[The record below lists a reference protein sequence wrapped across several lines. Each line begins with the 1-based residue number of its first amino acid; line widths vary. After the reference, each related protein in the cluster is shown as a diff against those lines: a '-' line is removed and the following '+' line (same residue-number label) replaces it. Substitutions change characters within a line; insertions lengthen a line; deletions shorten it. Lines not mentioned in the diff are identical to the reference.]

1 MTEENECILKYFFLY
16 GVSENIKDILKL
28 NYFNPN
34 NTISPTL
41 LASYSAEGKTDLF
54 KLLEDELKNNDYLK
68 DNIFPKRAKFFSD
81 INFEENISE
90 PVIDIKENQFNQY
103 INVVSSFDLKKPHFF
118 HCFQSFFQV
127 DQNSVNNN
135 LLNFGVLIF
144 YENVVNIN
152 ELLDEKIHS
161 WMAYLWKS
169 KYYNV
174 YVPKAL
180 ILVSDK
186 PVFSLMKE
194 ILEKIY
200 IQIQKKYTFFPL
212 EQKIINCFQIIN
224 DENKF
229 KLNKE
234 PLLPYCDLN
243 IPFFFNLFDIK
254 DLFLL
259 AEYYLCSKSII
270 IACNSIEFLFPIY
283 YILMTLFFPLNIT
296 DILTFYK
303 LAVPINDI
311 LERTLFSDNP
321 ILELIYLEEKLSGE
335 FLENI
340 CKLKGDVLIYQI
352 IHNPKIENENEFEI
366 NKTILKF
373 EDKNGEKIINKI
385 DINNYETIIE
395 KICKLNDNIYEYLI
409 PLIKN
414 DIEDLKKEE
423 EYKIK
428 NFFMKSFD
436 KKYEILRNHLMGLF
450 IKFFVMNLQPLEIEK
465 FNDYK
470 IQIKSIKFKHLENDY
485 EANELL
491 DILETTQQND
501 LICKNMI
508 IQTGKFDNEVIK
520 KLILLDYFIKI
531 SHNDTKRSYFE
542 PKLLQLIDKEEK
554 INELNIKTT
563 IIKEKKPKEKP
574 NENKNKNFNI
584 NDLFKI
590 SNLLTKDRN
599 YFYYINR
606 LYIYSLQNPKKSYFQ
621 IEQGRYILKQYK
633 YYQELTKKDMQS
645 DINDIQNDS
654 LKYLIFYGEK
664 FELHFGQFFLK
675 NLKKTEIINYQ
686 LQKSEI
692 NYINENENYEQ
703 YYKAALGEAEIF
715 YDLFITQIIPID
727 TKEELAACAIVLY
740 VEIYIIN
747 LMSELNSNNPHN
759 EKIREIIL
767 KQQAQ
772 LYQLLVK
779 TKGFYN
785 KFDFLITL
793 LYMIISC
800 QQVKRQKQKKFTEL
814 LMSCVTNN
822 KIIPSIIIILMNNHN
837 ISLDFR
843 VIKKTIEKNSKIKK
857 STLNKSE
864 YFSEGSQSFYKKNYE
879 PVKENLIYNLERK
892 EHEHEYDLLSG
903 INDDYICQERCGEIL
918 GFKIKLKKE
927 DNEIYDFVNNPR
939 YIIIKLLKQIIN
951 NKSLFIYSFGNLND
965 ICQICMLDE
974 LYFKIGFFRDRGT
987 I

>member
-1 MTEENECILKYFFLY
+1 MSEENDYILKYFFLY
-16 GVSENIKDILKL
+16 GISERVKNILKL
-28 NYFNPN
+28 NKFNPN
-34 NTISPTL
+34 NTISPEL
-41 LASYSAEGKTDLF
+41 LASYSAEGRTPLF
-54 KLLEDELKNNDYLK
+54 KLLEYELKNNEYLK
-68 DNIFPKRAKFFSD
+68 NNIFPKKSTFFSD
-81 INFEENISE
+81 INFEENVNE

-103 INVVSSFDLKKPHFF
+103 INVVSSFDQKKPHFF

-127 DQNSVNNN
+127 DQNSFNNN

-144 YENVVNIN
+144 YENVVNEE
-152 ELLDEKIHS
+152 ELLEEKKNS
-161 WMAYLWKS
+161 WVYLWS

-186 PVFSLMKE
+186 PVFSLME
-194 ILEKIY
+194 QILEKIY
-200 IQIQKKYTFFPL
+200 LQIKKKFTYFPF
-212 EQKIINCFQIIN
+212 EQQIINCFNKIN

-243 IPFFFNLFDIK
+243 IPFFFNLFDSN

-270 IACNSIEFLFPIY
+270 IACTNIEFLFPIY

-311 LERTLFSDNP
+311 LERTLFSDKT
-321 ILELIYLEEKLSGE
+321 ILELIYIEEKLEDE

-340 CKLKGDVLIYQI
+340 CKIKGDVLVYQI
-352 IHNPKIENENEFEI
+352 VGNPQNEKENKYELY
-366 NKTILKF
+366 KTILKY
-373 EDKNGEKIINKI
+373 DDRNGNKVVNKI
-385 DINNYETIIE
+385 KLNNYETIIE
-395 KICKLNDNIYEYLI
+395 KICKLNAYIYEYLI
-409 PLIKN
+409 PLIKT
-414 DIEDLKKEE
+414 DIEDLKKES
-423 EYKIK
+423 EYKMGT
-428 NFFMKSFD
+428 FFMKSFD
-436 KKYEILRNHLMGLF
+436 KTYETLRNHLMGLF

-465 FNDYK
+465 FDEYK
-470 IQIKSIKFKHLENDY
+470 IQIKSIKFKHLENDN

-501 LICKNMI
+501 LICKNVI
-508 IQTGKFDNEVIK
+508 IQTGKFDNTVIK

-542 PKLLQLIDKEEK
+542 PKLLQIINKEEK
-554 INELNIKTT
+554 INELNKKTT

-574 NENKNKNFNI
+574 NENKNQNFNI
-584 NDLFKI
+584 NDSLNT
-590 SNLLTKDRN
+590 SNLLTEERN

-606 LYIYSLQNPKKSYFQ
+606 LYIYTLQNQNKTYCK
-621 IEQGRYILKQYK
+621 IGQGRQLIKHLRF
-633 YYQELTKKDMQS
+633 YQELTKIDRKS
-645 DINDIQNDS
+645 DLDNIERNS
-654 LKYLIFYGEK
+654 LKYMIFYGEK
-664 FELHFGQFFLK
+664 FELHFGQFFFK
-675 NLKKTEIINYQ
+675 NIKSSEINLKYL

-692 NYINENENYEQ
+692 NYINENKNYEQ

-715 YDLFITQIIPID
+715 YDLFITQIIPIE
-727 TKEELAACAIVLY
+727 TKEELAACAIILY

-759 EKIREIIL
+759 EKIREIII

-800 QQVKRQKQKKFTEL
+800 EQVKRQKQKRFTEL
-814 LMSCVTNN
+814 FMNCLTIN

-843 VIKKTIEKNSKIKK
+843 VIKRVIEKNSNIKK
-857 STLNKSE
+857 SNLYKSE
-864 YFSEGSQSFYKKNYE
+864 YFNENSKSFYKSNYE
-879 PVKENLIYNLERK
+879 PVKEYLIYKLERK
-892 EHEHEYDLLSG
+892 EHEHKYDLLSG
-903 INDDYICQERCGEIL
+903 INDDYICEAKCGEIL
-918 GFKIKLKKE
+918 EFKIQLKKE
-927 DNEIYDFVNNPR
+927 DNVIYDYVNNPR
-939 YIIIKLLKQIIN
+939 YLIIKLLKQIIN

-965 ICQICMLDE
+965 IYQIVMLDE
-974 LYFKIGFFRDRGT
+974 LYFKIGFFRDRENN
-987 I
+987 

>member
-1 MTEENECILKYFFLY
+1 MTEENEYILKYFFLC
-16 GVSENIKDILKL
+16 GVSEKIKDILKL

-41 LASYSAEGKTDLF
+41 LASYSAEGKTPLF
-54 KLLEDELKNNDYLK
+54 KLLEDELKNNEYLK
-68 DNIFPKRAKFFSD
+68 NNIFPTKSKFFSD
-81 INFEENISE
+81 ITFEENINE
-90 PVIDIKENQFNQY
+90 PIIDIKENQFNQY
-103 INVVSSFDLKKPHFF
+103 INVVSSFDQKKPHFF

-152 ELLDEKIHS
+152 ELLDEKEHS
-161 WMAYLWKS
+161 WMAYFWKS
-169 KYYNV
+169 KYYNA

-186 PVFSLMKE
+186 PVFSLMKQ
-194 ILEKIY
+194 ILEKMY
-200 IQIQKKYTFFPL
+200 IQIGKKYTFFPL
-212 EQKIINCFQIIN
+212 EQKIINCFEIIN
-224 DENKF
+224 DKNKF

-270 IACNSIEFLFPIY
+270 IACTNIEFLFPIY

-296 DILTFYK
+296 DILNFYK

-311 LERTLFSDNP
+311 LERTLFSDNT
-321 ILELIYLEEKLSGE
+321 ILELVYIEEKLSDE

-340 CKLKGDVLIYQI
+340 CKLKGDVLVYQI
-352 IHNPKIENENEFEI
+352 VHNPKNENENEFEI
-366 NKTILKF
+366 NKSILKY
-373 EDKNGEKIINKI
+373 EDRNGKKVMNKK
-385 DINNYETIIE
+385 DLNNYETIIE
-395 KICKLNDNIYEYLI
+395 KICKQNDDIYAYII
-409 PLIKN
+409 PLIKI

-423 EYKIK
+423 EYKIA

-436 KKYEILRNHLMGLF
+436 KKYESLRNHLMGLF
-450 IKFFVMNLQPLEIEK
+450 IKFFVMNLEPLEIEK
-465 FNDYK
+465 FDDYK
-470 IQIKSIKFKHLENDY
+470 IQIKSIKFKHLENDD

-531 SHNDTKRSYFE
+531 SHIDQKRSYFQPE
-542 PKLLQLIDKEEK
+542 LLEEEN
-554 INELNIKTT
+554 NELNKKTT
-563 IIKEKKPKEKP
+563 IVKEKKNKENP
-574 NENKNKNFNI
+574 NKNKNKNFNL
-584 NDLFKI
+584 NDLFKV
-590 SNLLTKDRN
+590 SDLLTKDRN

-606 LYIYSLQNPKKSYFQ
+606 LYIYDLQNPKKTYFQ
-621 IEQGRYILKQYK
+621 IAQGRYILKFLN
-633 YYQELTKKDMQS
+633 YYQELTKKDITS
-645 DINDIQNDS
+645 DIKDIQMDS
-654 LKYLIFYGEK
+654 LKYVIFYGEK

-675 NLKKTEIINYQ
+675 NFKKREIIDFQ
-686 LQKSEI
+686 FQKSEI
-692 NYINENENYEQ
+692 NYINENANYEQ
-703 YYKAALGEAEIF
+703 YYKAVLAETEIF
-715 YDLFITQIIPID
+715 YDLFITQIIPMK
-727 TKEELAACAIVLY
+727 TREELAACAIVLY

-759 EKIREIIL
+759 AKIREIIL

-772 LYQLLVK
+772 LYQLFVK

-785 KFDFLITL
+785 KFDLLITL
-793 LYMIISC
+793 LYIIISC
-800 QQVKRQKQKKFTEL
+800 QEVKRQKQKKFTDL
-814 LMSCVTNN
+814 LMSCLTNN

-843 VIKKTIEKNSKIKK
+843 VIKRIIEKNSKIKK
-857 STLNKSE
+857 SILNKSE
-864 YFSEGSQSFYKKNYE
+864 YFNEGSKSFYKNNYE
-879 PVKENLIYNLERK
+879 PVNEHLIYKLERK
-892 EHEHEYDLLSG
+892 EHEHEYDIFSI
-903 INDDYICQERCGEIL
+903 INGDYICNEKCGEVL
-918 GFKIKLKKE
+918 GFKIKVKKE
-927 DNEIYDFVNNPR
+927 DNEIYEFVNNPR

-965 ICQICMLDE
+965 IYQICMLDE
-974 LYFKIGFFRDRGT
+974 LYFKIGFFRDMEKN
-987 I
+987 

>member
-1 MTEENECILKYFFLY
+1 MSEENENILKYFFLY
-16 GVSENIKDILKL
+16 GVSEKIKDILKL
-28 NYFNPN
+28 NKFNPN

-41 LASYSAEGKTDLF
+41 LASYSAEGKTALF
-54 KLLEDELKNNDYLK
+54 KLLEDELINNEYLK
-68 DNIFPKRAKFFSD
+68 NNIFPKKSKFFSD
-81 INFEENISE
+81 IHFEENITE
-90 PVIDIKENQFNQY
+90 PIIDIKENQFNQY
-103 INVVSSFDLKKPHFF
+103 INVVSSFDQKKPHFF

-152 ELLDEKIHS
+152 ELLDEKENS

-174 YVPKAL
+174 YVPKSL

-186 PVFSLMKE
+186 PIFSLMKQ
-194 ILEKIY
+194 ILEKMY
-200 IQIQKKYTFFPL
+200 IQIRKKYTFFPL
-212 EQKIINCFQIIN
+212 EQKIINCFDIIN

-270 IACNSIEFLFPIY
+270 ITCNNIEFLFPIY
-283 YILMTLFFPLNIT
+283 YILMTLFFPLNVT
-296 DILTFYK
+296 DILNFYK
-303 LAVPINDI
+303 LAVPISDI
-311 LERTLFSDNP
+311 LERTLFSDNT
-321 ILELIYLEEKLSGE
+321 ILELIYLEEKLSNE

-340 CKLKGDVLIYQI
+340 CKIKGEIIVYQI
-352 IHNPKIENENEFEI
+352 VNDTKNENENKFEI
-366 NKTILKF
+366 NKTILKY
-373 EDKNGEKIINKI
+373 EDRNGKKVMNKI

-395 KICKLNDNIYEYLI
+395 KVCKLNDDIYAYLI
-409 PLIKN
+409 PLIKT

-423 EYKIK
+423 EYKIP
-428 NFFMKSFD
+428 NFFMKNFD
-436 KKYEILRNHLMGLF
+436 KKYETLRNHLMGLF
-450 IKFFVMNLQPLEIEK
+450 IKFFVMNLQPLEIEQ
-465 FNDYK
+465 FDDYK
-470 IQIKSIKFKHLENDY
+470 IQIKSIKFKHLENDN

-531 SHNDTKRSYFE
+531 SHIDTKRSYFQ
-542 PKLLQLIDKEEK
+542 PDLLQDNEEE
-554 INELNIKTT
+554 INELNKKTT
-563 IIKEKKPKEKP
+563 IIKEKKTKENPKE
-574 NENKNKNFNI
+574 NNIKNFDI
-584 NDLFKI
+584 NNLFNI

-606 LYIYSLQNPKKSYFQ
+606 LYTYSLQKPEKSFFQ
-621 IEQGRYILKQYK
+621 INQGRYILKPLK
-633 YYQELTKKDMQS
+633 YYQELIKREIKS
-645 DINDIQNDS
+645 DIDDIQCDS

-675 NLKKTEIINYQ
+675 NLKKTELISFQSQ
-686 LQKSEI
+686 LQSSEI
-692 NYINENENYEQ
+692 NYINENKDYEQ
-703 YYKAALGEAEIF
+703 YYKAVLGEAEIF
-715 YDLFITQIIPID
+715 YDLFITQIIPME
-727 TKEELAACAIVLY
+727 TREETAACAIVLY
-740 VEIYIIN
+740 MEIYIIN

-772 LYQLLVK
+772 LYQLLIK

-800 QQVKRQKQKKFTEL
+800 QQVKRQKQKKFVDL
-814 LMSCVTNN
+814 LMSFLSNN

-837 ISLDFR
+837 ITLDFR
-843 VIKKTIEKNSKIKK
+843 VIKKNIEKNSKIKK
-857 STLNKSE
+857 SRLNQTE
-864 YFSEGSQSFYKKNYE
+864 YFSEGSQSFYRNNYE
-879 PVKENLIYNLERK
+879 PINEHLIYSLEKK
-892 EHEHEYDLLSG
+892 EHEHEYDILSR
-903 INDDYICQERCGEIL
+903 INDDYICEQKCGEIL
-918 GFKIKLKKE
+918 GFKIKVKKE
-927 DNEIYDFVNNPR
+927 DNEIYEFVNNPK
-939 YIIIKLLKQIIN
+939 YIIIKLLKQIIK

-965 ICQICMLDE
+965 IYQICMLDE
-974 LYFKIGFFRDRGT
+974 LYFKIGFFRDT
-987 I
+987 ENK